1 MVTDKKKT
9 VLSKKQKNLYTVI
22 LWFLGIVPLIGIVL
36 LFYSISTGGM
46 GFMPT
51 FEELENPKT
60 NLASEAFSADGNLLG
75 KFYLQNRSF
84 VLYKQLSPNI
94 INALIATED
103 SRFKDHAG
111 IDGKSLIRV
120 FYGVITGHTK
130 GGGSTVTQQLAKN
143 LFPRDTTTYHSKL
156 KKISH
161 LALTKFKEWVTAIKL
176 ERNYT
181 KDEILTMYLNTV
193 TFGSETFGI
202 KSAARTFFNTSP
214 DSLKIQEAALLVGLL
229 KAPTYYSPLLHPDR
243 SRNRRNVVLRQ
254 MEKYDYITAAQYD
267 SISVLP
273 LELKFQVQNHRQ
285 GLATY
290 FREYL
295 RQMLTA
301 KKPDKSR
308 YFDMQAFFE
317 DSLEWETNPAY
328 GWCNKNKSPDGTYY
342 NLYRD
347 GLKIYTTIDSRM
359 QQYAENAVKDHLK
372 NDLQKTF
379 FREQKGRKKAPF
391 AWNVSYKQ
399 IKRLMESSMKRSDRY
414 HRLKKQGLS
423 FDSIKVIF
431 KKPVPMKIFSWDGY
445 IDTVLSPWDSIRYS
459 KYYLQAGLMS
469 MEPSTGYVKAYVGG
483 IDFRYFQY
491 DHVKVAKRQV
501 GSTFKPFL
509 YTLAMQEGYSPCYKV
524 PNVSVTFE
532 LPEGKTWSP
541 KNADVTKHEGKMVS
555 LKWGLANS
563 VNNLSAWLMKQFSPE
578 AVIKIAQNMGI
589 VSHIDPYPSIC
600 LGTPDISLY
609 EMVGAFNT
617 FPNRGI
623 YVKPIFVTKIEDK
636 NGTVIQTFIAPQH
649 EAMNEKTAFLMI
661 NLMEGVVNQGTSV
674 RLRYKY
680 GFKNQIGAKTGTT
693 QNQSDGWFIAYVP
706 RLSTGIWV
714 GGEDRGIHF
723 RGIRY
728 GQGANMAL
736 PIWAL
741 YMKQVY
747 ADSTLGYSMDE
758 KFVKPQSFNMN
769 LDCKQY
775 DKQHENPNNN
785 IQF

>member
-1 MVTDKKKT
+1 MTQNKT
-9 VLSKKQKNLYTVI
+9 KNILSKKRRNIYTVI
-22 LWFLGIVPLIGIVL
+22 LWVVGIAPLLGIIF
-36 LFYSISTGGM
+36 LFYVIASGKM
-46 GFMPT
+46 GFMPS
-51 FEELENPKT
+51 FAELENPKT
-60 NLASEAFSADGNLLG
+60 NLASEVFSADGKLLG

-84 VLYKQLSPNI
+84 VSYNQLSTNI

-103 SRFKDHAG
+103 MRFRQHAG

-120 FYGVITGHTK
+120 FYGIISGHSK
-130 GGGSTVTQQLAKN
+130 GGGSTITQQLAKN
-143 LFPRDTTTYHSKL
+143 LFPRDTTIYHNKL
-156 KKISH
+156 KKISN
-161 LALTKFKEWVTAIKL
+161 LAFAKFKEWVTAIKL

-193 TFGSETFGI
+193 TFGSETYGI
-202 KSAARTFFNTSP
+202 KSAARTFFNTST
-214 DSLKIQEAALLVGLL
+214 DSLNLQESALLVGLL
-229 KAPTYYSPLLHPDR
+229 KAPTRYSPLLHPTR
-243 SRNRRNVVLRQ
+243 SLKRRNIVLSQ
-254 MEKYDYITAAQYD
+254 MKKYGYITKAQYD
-267 SISVLP
+267 SISALP
-273 LELKFQVQNHRQ
+273 IQLKFKIQNHRQ

-290 FREYL
+290 FREYIRNL
-295 RQMLTA
+295 LTA

-308 YFDMQAFFE
+308 YINMQTFYE
-317 DSLEWETNPAY
+317 DSLEWATNPAY
-328 GWCNKNKSPDGTYY
+328 GWCNKNKNAKGEYY
-342 NLYRD
+342 NLYKD

-359 QQYAENAVKDHLK
+359 QKYAENAVKDHLK
-372 NDLQKTF
+372 NDLQKAF

-399 IKRLMESSMKRSDRY
+399 IKHLMEASMKRTDRY
-414 HRLKKQGLS
+414 WRLKRQGLS
-423 FDSIKVIF
+423 LDSIKAIF
-431 KKPVPMKIFSWDGY
+431 KIPVPTKVFSWDGY

-459 KYYLQAGLMS
+459 KFFLQAGLMS
-469 MEPSTGYVKAYVGG
+469 METSTGYVKAYVGG

-491 DHVKVAKRQV
+491 DHVTKAKRQV

-532 LPEGKTWSP
+532 LPEGKIWSP
-541 KNADVTKHEGKMVS
+541 KNADITKYEGKMVS

-563 VNNLSAWLMKQFSPE
+563 VNNISAWLMKQFTPE
-578 AVIKIAQNMGI
+578 AVIKIARNMGV

-617 FPNRGI
+617 FPNKGI
-623 YVKPIFVTKIEDK
+623 YIKPIFINKIEDK
-636 NGTVIQTFIAPQH
+636 NGTIIQTFSASQN
-649 EAMNEKTAFLMI
+649 EAMNEKTAFLMV
-661 NLMEGVVNQGTSV
+661 NMMEGVVNQGTAI

-714 GGEDRGIHF
+714 GGEDRAIHF
-723 RGIRY
+723 RGIHY

-747 ADSTLGYSMDE
+747 ADSSLGYSVNE
-758 KFVKPQSFNMN
+758 KFIKSQSFNINM
-769 LDCKQY
+769 DCDKY
-775 DKQHENPNNN
+775 DKEHENSNNN
-785 IQF
+785 IQL

>member
-1 MVTDKKKT
+1 MVDKKKS
-9 VLSKKQKNLYTVI
+9 VISSKKKNIYTI
-22 LWFLGIVPLIGIVL
+22 LLWFVGVLPLLGIVL
-36 LFYSISTGGM
+36 LFYSISSGKM
-46 GFMPT
+46 GFMPS
-51 FEELENPKT
+51 FAELENPKT
-60 NLASEAFSADGNLLG
+60 NLASEAFSSDGKLIG

-84 VLYKQLSPNI
+84 VSYKQLSPNI
-94 INALIATED
+94 VNALIATED
-103 SRFKDHAG
+103 SRFKEHAG

-120 FYGVITGHTK
+120 FYGVVTGHTK
-130 GGGSTVTQQLAKN
+130 GGGSTITQQLAKN
-143 LFPRDTTTYHSKL
+143 LFPRDTTTYHSKI
-156 KKISH
+156 KKIYH
-161 LALTKFKEWVTAIKL
+161 LALAKFKEWVTAVKL

-202 KSAARTFFNTSP
+202 KSAAKTFFNTTP

-243 SRNRRNVVLRQ
+243 SKKRRNVVLSQ
-254 MEKYDYITAAQYD
+254 MKKYKYITASQYD
-267 SISVLP
+267 SLSALP
-273 LELKFQVQNHRQ
+273 IGLKFQVQNHRQ

-295 RQMLTA
+295 RLMLTK

-308 YFDMQAFFE
+308 YIDMQAFYE
-317 DSLEWETNPAY
+317 DSLEWATNPAY
-328 GWCNKNKSPDGTYY
+328 GWCNKNKKPDGTYY

-359 QQYAENAVKDHLK
+359 QQYAENAVRDHLK
-372 NDLQKTF
+372 NDLQKAF

-399 IKRLMESSMKRSDRY
+399 IKRLMEASMKRTDRY
-414 HRLKKQGLS
+414 RRLKKQGLP
-423 FDSIKVIF
+423 FDSIKAIF
-431 KKPVPMKIFSWDGY
+431 HKPVPTKLFSWDGY
-445 IDTVLSPWDSIRYS
+445 IDTVISPWDSIRYS
-459 KYYLQAGLMS
+459 KYFLQAGVMS

-483 IDFRYFQY
+483 IDFKYFQY

-532 LPEGKTWSP
+532 LPEGKIWSP
-541 KNADVTKHEGKMVS
+541 KNADITKYEGKMVS
-555 LKWGLANS
+555 LKFGLANS
-563 VNNLSAWLMKQFSPE
+563 VNNISAWLMKQFSPE
-578 AVIKIAQNMGI
+578 AVIKIARNMGV

-617 FPNRGI
+617 FPNKGI
-623 YVKPIFVTKIEDK
+623 YIKPIFITKIEDK
-636 NGTVIQTFIAPQH
+636 NGTVLQTFVAPQH
-649 EAMNEKTAFLMI
+649 EAMNEKTAYLMV
-661 NLMEGVVNQGTSV
+661 NLMEGVVNHGTAI
-674 RLRYKY
+674 RLRFKY

-693 QNQSDGWFIAYVP
+693 QNQSDGWFIGYVP
-706 RLSTGIWV
+706 RLSTGVWV

-747 ADSTLGYSMDE
+747 ADSTLGYSLDE
-758 KFVKPQSFNMN
+758 KFIKPQSFNMN
-769 LDCKQY
+769 LDCEQY
-775 DKQHENPNNN
+775 DKQHKNQNNN

>member
-1 MVTDKKKT
+1 MTQNKT
-9 VLSKKQKNLYTVI
+9 KNILSKKRKNIYTVI
-22 LWFLGIVPLIGIVL
+22 LWVVGIAPLLGIIF
-36 LFYSISTGGM
+36 LFYVIASGKM
-46 GFMPT
+46 GFMPS
-51 FEELENPKT
+51 FAELENPKT
-60 NLASEAFSADGNLLG
+60 NLASEVFSADGKLLG

-84 VLYKQLSPNI
+84 VSYNQLSTNI

-103 SRFKDHAG
+103 MRFRQHAG

-120 FYGVITGHTK
+120 FYGIISGHSK
-130 GGGSTVTQQLAKN
+130 GGGSTITQQLAKN
-143 LFPRDTTTYHSKL
+143 LFPRDTTIYHNKL
-156 KKISH
+156 KKISN
-161 LALTKFKEWVTAIKL
+161 LAFAKFKEWVTAIKL

-193 TFGSETFGI
+193 TFGSETYGI
-202 KSAARTFFNTSP
+202 KSAARTFFNTST
-214 DSLKIQEAALLVGLL
+214 DSLNLQESALLVGLL
-229 KAPTYYSPLLHPDR
+229 KAPTRYSPLLHPTR
-243 SRNRRNVVLRQ
+243 SLKRRNIVLSQ
-254 MEKYDYITAAQYD
+254 MKKYGYITKAQYD
-267 SISVLP
+267 SISALP
-273 LELKFQVQNHRQ
+273 IQLKFKIQNHRQ

-290 FREYL
+290 FREYIRNL
-295 RQMLTA
+295 LTA

-308 YFDMQAFFE
+308 YINMQTFYE
-317 DSLEWETNPAY
+317 DSLEWATNPAY
-328 GWCNKNKSPDGTYY
+328 GWCNKNKNAKGEYY
-342 NLYRD
+342 NLYKD

-359 QQYAENAVKDHLK
+359 QKYAENAVKDHLK
-372 NDLQKTF
+372 NDLQKAF

-399 IKRLMESSMKRSDRY
+399 IKHLMEASMKRTDRY
-414 HRLKKQGLS
+414 WRLKRQGLS
-423 FDSIKVIF
+423 LDSIKAIF
-431 KKPVPMKIFSWDGY
+431 KIPVPTKVFSWDGY

-459 KYYLQAGLMS
+459 KFFLQAGLMS
-469 MEPSTGYVKAYVGG
+469 METSTGYVKAYVGG

-491 DHVKVAKRQV
+491 DHVTKAKRQV

-532 LPEGKTWSP
+532 LPEGKIWSP
-541 KNADVTKHEGKMVS
+541 KNADITKYEGKMVS

-563 VNNLSAWLMKQFSPE
+563 VNNISAWLMKQFTPE
-578 AVIKIAQNMGI
+578 AVIKIARNMGV

-617 FPNRGI
+617 FPNKGI
-623 YVKPIFVTKIEDK
+623 YIKPIFINKIEDK
-636 NGTVIQTFIAPQH
+636 NGTIIQTFSASQN
-649 EAMNEKTAFLMI
+649 EAMNEKTAFLMV
-661 NLMEGVVNQGTSV
+661 NMMEGVVNQGTAI

-714 GGEDRGIHF
+714 GGEDRAIHF
-723 RGIRY
+723 RGIHY

-747 ADSTLGYSMDE
+747 ADSSLGYSVNE
-758 KFVKPQSFNMN
+758 KFIKSQSFNINM
-769 LDCKQY
+769 DCDKY
-775 DKQHENPNNN
+775 DKEHENSNNN
-785 IQF
+785 IQL

>member
-1 MVTDKKKT
+1 MTQNKT
-9 VLSKKQKNLYTVI
+9 KNILSKKRKNIYTVI
-22 LWFLGIVPLIGIVL
+22 LWVVGIAPLLGIIF
-36 LFYSISTGGM
+36 LFYVIASGKM
-46 GFMPT
+46 GFMPS
-51 FEELENPKT
+51 FAELENPKT
-60 NLASEAFSADGNLLG
+60 NLASEVFSADGKLLG

-84 VLYKQLSPNI
+84 VSYNQLSTNI

-103 SRFKDHAG
+103 MRFRQHAG

-120 FYGVITGHTK
+120 FYGIISGHSK
-130 GGGSTVTQQLAKN
+130 GGGSTITQQLAKN
-143 LFPRDTTTYHSKL
+143 LFPRDTTIYHNKL
-156 KKISH
+156 KKISN
-161 LALTKFKEWVTAIKL
+161 LAFAKFKEWVTAIKL

-193 TFGSETFGI
+193 TFGSETYGI
-202 KSAARTFFNTSP
+202 KSAARTFFNTST
-214 DSLKIQEAALLVGLL
+214 DSLNLQESALLVGLL
-229 KAPTYYSPLLHPDR
+229 KAPTRYSPLLHPTR
-243 SRNRRNVVLRQ
+243 SLKRRNIVLSQ
-254 MEKYDYITAAQYD
+254 MKKYGYITKAQYD
-267 SISVLP
+267 SISALP
-273 LELKFQVQNHRQ
+273 IQLKFKIQNHRQ

-290 FREYL
+290 FREYIRNL
-295 RQMLTA
+295 LTA

-308 YFDMQAFFE
+308 YINMQTFYE
-317 DSLEWETNPAY
+317 DSLEWATNPAY
-328 GWCNKNKSPDGTYY
+328 GWCNKNKNAKGEYY
-342 NLYRD
+342 NLYKD

-359 QQYAENAVKDHLK
+359 QKYAENAVKDHLK
-372 NDLQKTF
+372 NDLQKAF

-399 IKRLMESSMKRSDRY
+399 IKHLMEASMKRTDRY
-414 HRLKKQGLS
+414 WRLKRQGLS
-423 FDSIKVIF
+423 LDSIKAIF
-431 KKPVPMKIFSWDGY
+431 KIPVPTKVFSWDGY

-459 KYYLQAGLMS
+459 KFFLQAGLMS
-469 MEPSTGYVKAYVGG
+469 METSTGYVKAYVGG

-491 DHVKVAKRQV
+491 DHVTKAKRQV

-524 PNVSVTFE
+524 RNVSVTFE
-532 LPEGKTWSP
+532 LPEGKIWSP
-541 KNADVTKHEGKMVS
+541 KNADITKYEGKMVS

-563 VNNLSAWLMKQFSPE
+563 VNNISAWLMKQFTPE
-578 AVIKIAQNMGI
+578 AVIKIARNMGV

-617 FPNRGI
+617 FPNKGI
-623 YVKPIFVTKIEDK
+623 YIKPIFINKIEDK
-636 NGTVIQTFIAPQH
+636 NGTIIQTFSASQN
-649 EAMNEKTAFLMI
+649 EAMNEKTAFLMV
-661 NLMEGVVNQGTSV
+661 NMMEGVVNQGTAI

-714 GGEDRGIHF
+714 GGEDRAIHF
-723 RGIRY
+723 RGIHY

-747 ADSTLGYSMDE
+747 ADSSLGYSVNE
-758 KFVKPQSFNMN
+758 KFIKSQSFNINM
-769 LDCKQY
+769 DCDKY
-775 DKQHENPNNN
+775 DKEHENSNNN
-785 IQF
+785 IQL